1 MDAAARRAA
10 ILSVLERTDHPVS
23 AAALAREFSVSRQI
37 IVGDVDLLRAG
48 GLSIAATP
56 RGYMLPEEHSG
67 LVRTLACRHRADQ
80 MEDELNA
87 IVDQGCTV
95 IDVIVEHPIYGQLT
109 GPLQLSSRYDPVCG
123 PLPPVRRPPPV
134 QPHRGHPPAHH
145 LLPRR
150 DRLPAGPDRPGTV
163 RCSAGGMIH
172 TNSHLALYQKR
183 SPLPDRRRGAFSKR

>member
-10 ILSVLERTDHPVS
+10 ILSILERAEHPVS

-37 IVGDVDLLRAG
+37 IVGDVALLRAG

-56 RGYMLPEEHSG
+56 RGYMLPEERSG
-67 LVRTLACRHRADQ
+67 LIRTLACRHRADQ

-109 GPLQLSSRYDPVCG
+109 GPLQLSSRYDVAQFVDRCRQSDAL
-123 PLPPVRRPPPV
+123 PLSNLTEGIHLHTISCPSEATFQRVRAALEQLGV
-134 QPHRGHPPAHH
+134 
-145 LLPRR
+145 LLE
-150 DRLPAGPDRPGTV
+150 A
-163 RCSAGGMIH
+163 
-172 TNSHLALYQKR
+172 
-183 SPLPDRRRGAFSKR
+183 

>member
-10 ILSVLERTDHPVS
+10 ILSVLERAEHPVS

-37 IVGDVDLLRAG
+37 IVGDVALLRAG

-56 RGYMLPEEHSG
+56 RGYMLPEERSG
-67 LVRTLACRHRADQ
+67 LIRTLACRHRADQ

-109 GPLQLSSRYDPVCG
+109 GPLQLSSRYDVAQF
-123 PLPPVRRPPPV
+123 V
-134 QPHRGHPPAHH
+134 
-145 LLPRR
+145 
-150 DRLPAGPDRPGTV
+150 DRCRQSD
-163 RCSAGGMIH
+163 
-172 TNSHLALYQKR
+172 
-183 SPLPDRRRGAFSKR
+183 AFNL

>member
-37 IVGDVDLLRAG
+37 IVGDVALLRAG

-109 GPLQLSSRYDPVCG
+109 GPLQLSSRYDAVSYTH
-123 PLPPVRRPPPV
+123 LRATRR
-134 QPHRGHPPAHH
+134 
-145 LLPRR
+145 
-150 DRLPAGPDRPGTV
+150 
-163 RCSAGGMIH
+163 S
-172 TNSHLALYQKR
+172 
-183 SPLPDRRRGAFSKR
+183 